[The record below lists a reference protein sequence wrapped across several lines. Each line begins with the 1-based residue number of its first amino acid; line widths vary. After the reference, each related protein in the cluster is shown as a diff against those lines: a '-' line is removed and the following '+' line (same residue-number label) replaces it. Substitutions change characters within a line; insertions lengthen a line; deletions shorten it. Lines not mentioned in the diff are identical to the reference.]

1 MHSLTRQRGITMWGL
16 LFVFGVIGF
25 VVFIAFK
32 LYPLYYADFRVRAAF
47 DSLARQPDIG
57 SMSKEDIIVALDKRF
72 DIDSVKHVDPR
83 KDLVVG
89 KRGQMRVLRMKYEAV
104 EPLFYNISF
113 LLEFD
118 HQREV
123 RGGAAE

>member
-16 LFVFGVIGF
+16 LFVLGVIGF
-25 VVFIAFK
+25 VVFVTFK
-32 LYPLYYADFRVRAAF
+32 LYPLYYADFRVRAAL

-57 SMSKEDIIVALDKRF
+57 NLSKEDIIVALDKRF

-83 KDLVVG
+83 KDLVVA
-89 KRGQMRVLRMKYEAV
+89 KRGQMRVLRMKYEAI

-123 RGGAAE
+123 RGGAGE